1 MRVFTWPGQ
10 VDIRGDLSGRPKN
23 LWGVYRKMCAKGYGL
38 DQVYDV
44 RALRVVVDSK
54 SDCYEVLREVSTN
67 ITHSCPVVIWLPIG
81 ECDSPCLIAAVWL
94 YSRSTVYLHSSVL
107 AFLVV
112 SRCFLNYQVHRLW
125 KPVEGRF
132 KDYIRHKKD
141 NGYQSLHTVVLG
153 SDGVPMEVQIRTQKM
168 HWIAEYG
175 VAAHWRYK
183 EAAARFDSAQEHHV
197 SLSLCELMFSIY

>member
-1 MRVFTWPGQ
+1 M
-10 VDIRGDLSGRPKN
+10 
-23 LWGVYRKMCAKGYGL
+23 
-38 DQVYDV
+38 
-44 RALRVVVDSK
+44 
-54 SDCYEVLREVSTN
+54 
-67 ITHSCPVVIWLPIG
+67 
-81 ECDSPCLIAAVWL
+81 
-94 YSRSTVYLHSSVL
+94 
-107 AFLVV
+107 
-112 SRCFLNYQVHRLW
+112 
-125 KPVEGRF
+125 EGRF

-197 SLSLCELMFSIY
+197 SLSLFTLLEPFLQALVHRCPTPSTSPFKHEAVGK